1 MFILYSL
8 LIVVFLPVLHHDALV
23 GLAHALSCQIVHG
36 ITARRSPVATV
47 RAVNVVCHRIRVEE
61 AGDRLFQFRR
71 AIVVYVGPIH
81 ALGIFV
87 ERTPVAEVRHGF
99 LRHVGIIEEI
109 EVEGIAAFCS
119 LESERKE
126 QVLVA
131 TVVDRLVKCDLQ
143 FAEDGWQGDNPGE
156 LHFP

>member
-1 MFILYSL
+1 MVIFLRQKTKGLHRLHHATTKAFYWVFILYSL
-8 LIVVFLPVLHHDALV
+8 LIDVFLPVLHHDALV
-23 GLAHALSCQIVHG
+23 GHAHALSCQIVHG

-119 LESERKE
+119 SKVNVRSRFL
-126 QVLVA
+126 LP
-131 TVVDRLVKCDLQ
+131 L
-143 FAEDGWQGDNPGE
+143 
-156 LHFP
+156 